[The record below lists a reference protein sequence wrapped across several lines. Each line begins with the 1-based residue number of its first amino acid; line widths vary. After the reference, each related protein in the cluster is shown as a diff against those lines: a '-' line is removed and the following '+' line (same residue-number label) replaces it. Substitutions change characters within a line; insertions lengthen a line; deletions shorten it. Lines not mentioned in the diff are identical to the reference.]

1 MQFSMKKI
9 FATLLMSIVCMCA
22 SAQLKMHVSPFYGAG
37 VSSISGDEDSNY
49 KTAFSEHIGCALDF
63 YTGNGGWFL
72 RAEAS
77 IGDKAVKMKNVSAEA
92 KKVYPKGE
100 NKGITPD
107 LNGLPENLRSR
118 DITINKTFHRWTGEL
133 AFMVGIDG
141 KLSETDENM
150 RMAVMAGPFV
160 SYGFAGSKVSG
171 LCDFKEKF
179 TYAEN
184 AGEENR
190 TDIPCDRIRYG
201 YEEGIYD
208 TVKRWDA
215 GLKIAVKL
223 NLHGISFG
231 PEFAFSFTKA
241 DGNNRTRAAYMNVG
255 YTF

>member
-1 MQFSMKKI
+1 M
-9 FATLLMSIVCMCA
+9 L
-22 SAQLKMHVSPFYGAG
+22 FYGIQFVCSFA
-37 VSSISGDEDSNY
+37 
-49 KTAFSEHIGCALDF
+49 
-63 YTGNGGWFL
+63 
-72 RAEAS
+72 
-77 IGDKAVKMKNVSAEA
+77 NV
-92 KKVYPKGE
+92 V
-100 NKGITPD
+100 
-107 LNGLPENLRSR
+107 
-118 DITINKTFHRWTGEL
+118 
-133 AFMVGIDG
+133 
-141 KLSETDENM
+141 
-150 RMAVMAGPFV
+150 
-160 SYGFAGSKVSG
+160 
-171 LCDFKEKF
+171 CDFKEKF